1 MFINTSH
8 LTRPRCSTC
17 VWPFSSWALDP
28 ISPSQ
33 LPVSPGVLLKKAVH
47 LDYATVLFHL
57 PVSTSPLPG
66 ALLPHVP
73 PVRLDLPSGSTSSHE
88 LSSHTPV
95 DDAVW
100 IDGHHTQSQLVSQ
113 RRSQSLGP
121 DSVSSTTSFSQGP
134 LCGISKYLTQNL
146 ALGIILTL
154 GNFLKLYS
162 ENCHAKKL
170 FWLLFYDGEEVS
182 LFCQPT
188 PPFCTFLISMGEL
201 EFEGQFNTWSILR
214 HSVIIVQ
221 QAWIVFKIAN

>member
-1 MFINTSH
+1 MLYLCVAILFLGTGSYFSFPTPSESWGPAQKSSSSGLCH
-8 LTRPRCSTC
+8 RVVALTC
-17 VWPFSSWALDP
+17 VHVTFAW
-28 ISPSQ
+28 
-33 LPVSPGVLLKKAVH
+33 
-47 LDYATVLFHL
+47 
-57 PVSTSPLPG
+57 

-100 IDGHHTQSQLVSQ
+100 TDGHHTQSQLVSQ

-188 PPFCTFLISMGEL
+188 SPFCTFLISMGEL